1 MSLAVPSTIQCFYTF
16 LQCLVVPKDEFSFQV
31 LENVPAIFCN
41 QLFNSYKSFF
51 QGIVGLQST
60 RLHCVKIVTARSC
73 IVTKHDGMLESRGA
87 ETKKKKKYH
96 QKISRKREMIII
108 LHWSIVVFA
117 SMERNSNVSMNL
129 NCVVLL
135 GVLLT
140 PLSLF
145 QCGPCTIRN
154 TSSLRVSGQCAH
166 LPAKHQVRG
175 VDTCIH
181 SARQKKE
188 NKENDVNAIQ
198 QLKSTSYR
206 GGGYSEKLI
215 TELSDFTRVQCGCV
229 TVQGKQIR
237 GSNQAHD
244 QIPCGFSG
252 TITLTSQKTRERI
265 SVEDTF
271 L

>member
-1 MSLAVPSTIQCFYTF
+1 
-16 LQCLVVPKDEFSFQV
+16 
-31 LENVPAIFCN
+31 
-41 QLFNSYKSFF
+41 
-51 QGIVGLQST
+51 
-60 RLHCVKIVTARSC
+60 
-73 IVTKHDGMLESRGA
+73 
-87 ETKKKKKYH
+87 
-96 QKISRKREMIII
+96 MIII
-108 LHWSIVVFA
+108 LHWFIVVFA
-117 SMERNSNVSMNL
+117 SMERNSDVSMNL

-252 TITLTSQKTRERI
+252 TITLTSQKTRECI

-271 L
+271 FVKIAMKRQSLIYTAPLIHTGCIKGFTETQKALTALNQQKRKSIKFRLKYRQVGNA